1 MSKFFYIN
9 RKQLLEVESLLDKQS
24 ECDFVVLQQG
34 DKFSDVVKYNPKYD
48 TAVFLTVS
56 NEKLYRDYQW

>member
-9 RKQLLEVESLLDKQS
+9 KRQLLEVQSLLNKQS
-24 ECDFVVLQQG
+24 ESDFVVLQQG
-34 DKFSDVVKYNPKYD
+34 DKFSDVVKYNSKYD

-56 NEKLYRDYQW
+56 NDKLYRDYPW